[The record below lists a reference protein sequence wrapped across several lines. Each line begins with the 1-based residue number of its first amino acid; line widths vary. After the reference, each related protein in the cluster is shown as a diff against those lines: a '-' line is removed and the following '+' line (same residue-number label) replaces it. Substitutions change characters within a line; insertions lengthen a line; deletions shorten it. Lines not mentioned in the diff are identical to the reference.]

1 MGIIDRM
8 RTVLASNINAM
19 ITKAEDP
26 EKMLEQLV
34 LDMQQ
39 QFSEARQQVARAMA
53 DEKRLEKQYENEVRI
68 STEWET
74 RAKKALMAGD
84 ENLAR
89 EALSRKGEHDKMGS
103 EYKTQ
108 VDAQSQAVEQLRSAL
123 GQLNSKIEEAKRKK
137 NLLIARAKRAE
148 AQKAIHD
155 TMSGLSDNSA
165 FDTFARMEGKV
176 DQIEAEA
183 EVSTEMAGELSA
195 GDELEKKFKALD
207 AKATGG
213 DADMAMLELK
223 AKMGLLPQ
231 PAPLN
236 AIPEKTGV

>member
-1 MGIIDRM
+1 MGILDRI
-8 RTVLASNINAM
+8 RTVIASNINAL
-19 ITKAEDP
+19 ISKAEDP

-39 QFSEARQQVARAMA
+39 QFTEARMQVARAMA
-53 DEKRLEKQYENEVRI
+53 DGKRLEKQYENEVRI

-74 RAKKALMAGD
+74 RARKALMAGD

-89 EALSRKGEHDKMGS
+89 EALARKADHDKMGA
-103 EYKTQ
+103 EYKVQ
-108 VDAQSQAVEQLRSAL
+108 VDAQNQSVESLRGAL
-123 GQLNSKIEEAKRKK
+123 QQLNGKIEEAKRKK

-148 AQKAIHD
+148 AQKTIHE

-165 FDTFARMEGKV
+165 FDAFTRLEGKV

-183 EVSTEMAGELSA
+183 EVATEMAGELQA
-195 GDELEKKFKALD
+195 GDELDKKFKALD
-207 AKATGG
+207 AKVS
-213 DADMAMLELK
+213 DAGADAALLELK
-223 AKMGLLPQ
+223 AKMGML
-231 PAPLN
+231 PAPAPQN